1 MTVEGSA
8 SESFSRRHLVVA
20 ALALAAIVAHLV
32 LRFVCQAAP
41 PVHELPLIAALV
53 VGGVPLVW
61 NILRQLL
68 RREWGADLIAA
79 LSIITALLVREYLAG
94 AFIVLMLASG
104 DLLEHYAVHSAASVL
119 RALARRMPS
128 VAHRKADGHLV
139 DAALEDIAVGET
151 LVILPHEICPV
162 DGIVLEGHGAMDES
176 FLTGE
181 PFHMSKAPGAT
192 VISGAVN
199 GEAALTMRATQR
211 AVDSR
216 YAKIMEVMRA
226 SEQHQPRLRRLADQ
240 LGMLYT
246 PLALGVAGIAWALSG
261 STSRFLAVLVVATPC
276 PMLIGIPVAII
287 GAVSLCAKRSII
299 VKKPVVLEQ
308 IAACTTAIFDKTGTL
323 TYGEPYL
330 SEAHCAPGI
339 SRSDALGLAASL
351 EQYSK
356 HPLAR
361 AVLAAA
367 GRESVAVH
375 EASQI
380 SEMPGEGLRGVVA
393 GQTVRITSRGRLIG
407 EQASG
412 MDRLP
417 AVLSGLECLLVIEGR
432 PAAAFH
438 FRDEPRAEGPS
449 FIAHLGPKHKLSR
462 VLLVSGDREAE
473 VAYLARQ
480 VGIVEVFAQQSPEDK
495 LAIVRRETA
504 RAKTV
509 FVGDGINDAPALLA
523 ATVGIA
529 VGQRSDITSEAAGV
543 VIMDSSLEKLDEFM
557 HISARMRRI
566 AVQSAVGGMLLS
578 LVGMAAAAV
587 GWLSPVMGAM
597 AQELIDIA
605 AVFNALRAA
614 LPPKALTDYQLAE
627 HRAERKPPVP

>member
-1 MTVEGSA
+1 MTVERSA
-8 SESFSRRHLVVA
+8 AEPRGRKHLIIA
-20 ALALAAIVAHLV
+20 AISLAAMILHGV
-32 LRFVCQAAP
+32 LRVASHAAP
-41 PVHELPLIAALV
+41 SVYEVPLLAALV

-61 NILRQLL
+61 DILRQLL
-68 RREWGADLIAA
+68 RREWGADLLAA
-79 LSIITALLVREYLAG
+79 LSVITALLLREYLAG

-104 DLLEHYAVHSAASVL
+104 ELLEGYAVRSAASVL
-119 RALARRMPS
+119 RALVRRMPS
-128 VAHRKADGHLV
+128 VAHHKTDGHLTEI
-139 DAALEDIAVGET
+139 ALDDIAVGQM
-151 LVILPHEICPV
+151 LVIFPHESCPV
-162 DGIVLEGHGAMDES
+162 DGVVLEGHGTMDES

-192 VISGAVN
+192 VISGAIN
-199 GEAALTMRATQR
+199 GEAALTIRATKR
-211 AVDSR
+211 AADSR

-240 LGMLYT
+240 LGALYI
-246 PLALGVAGIAWALSG
+246 PLALSVAGIAWALSG
-261 STSRFLAVLVVATPC
+261 SSSRFLAVLVIATPC

-287 GAVSLCAKRSII
+287 GAVSLCAKRAII

-323 TYGEPYL
+323 TYGEPRL
-330 SEAHCAPGI
+330 SEVLCAPGV
-339 SRSDALGLAASL
+339 RREEALGLAASL

-367 GRESVAVH
+367 RSEAVVVQ
-375 EASQI
+375 EALQL
-380 SEMPGEGLRGVVA
+380 SEVPGEGLRGIVA
-393 GQTVRITSRGRLIG
+393 GRMVQVTSRQHLTS
-407 EQASG
+407 EQRFGMRWVADAS
-412 MDRLP
+412 
-417 AVLSGLECLLVIEGR
+417 AGLECVIVMDGR
-432 PAAAFH
+432 PMAVCR
-438 FRDEPRAEGPS
+438 FRDEPRAEGRS
-449 FIAHLGPKHKLSR
+449 FIAHLGPRHQFSR
-462 VLLVSGDREAE
+462 VLLVSGDRERE
-473 VAYLARQ
+473 VAFLAEQ
-480 VGIVEVFAQQSPEDK
+480 VGIAEVFAQQSPEDK

-509 FVGDGINDAPALLA
+509 VVGDGINDAPALMA

-543 VIMDSSLEKLDEFM
+543 VIMDSSLERLDEFM

-597 AQELIDIA
+597 AQELIDVA
-605 AVFNALRAA
+605 AVLNALRAA
-614 LPPKALTDYQLAE
+614 MPPKELTDY
-627 HRAERKPPVP
+627 RSMS